1 MAESDVAIVGGGPAG
16 LAAARYV
23 LHAQLQATII
33 APALGGWVGN
43 RFTLRGQ
50 EPVDS
55 VWGGG
60 LVHEFEQRVRERPG
74 ATYVQ
79 QEASR
84 ITRQPEGT
92 FRITLADGSEIA
104 ARTVI
109 VATGARPKRLYV
121 AGEREFWGRGVS
133 FSAISHAPLFKDR
146 DVAVVGSGD
155 RALIATL
162 ELAALARQVYLI
174 VAQPQE
180 LAELPLAAKV
190 MARPNVSLFRDW
202 EVQEVLGDEFVTGI
216 SLVGSNGET
225 RQVAVEGVFVQ
236 FPLLP
241 NNELVRGLV
250 TLDEDGHIYVNH
262 RCETNVPGLFAA
274 GDVTNIHAEQVLVA
288 IGEGAKAGLSAWEYL
303 VTLD

>member
-1 MAESDVAIVGGGPAG
+1 
-16 LAAARYV
+16 
-23 LHAQLQATII
+23 
-33 APALGGWVGN
+33 
-43 RFTLRGQ
+43 
-50 EPVDS
+50 
-55 VWGGG
+55 
-60 LVHEFEQRVRERPG
+60 
-74 ATYVQ
+74 
-79 QEASR
+79 
-84 ITRQPEGT
+84 
-92 FRITLADGSEIA
+92 
-104 ARTVI
+104 
-109 VATGARPKRLYV
+109 PKRLYV

-146 DVAVVGSGD
+146 NVAVVGSGD

-202 EVQEVLGDEFVTGI
+202 EVQEVVGDEFVTGI